1 MSDFQDFL
9 RHEAVHVVRGEFKP
23 GTFAQAQDLYSQA
36 ISTYSD
42 GFEAAYLLRE
52 PNSDRGLSI
61 IFWKS
66 LEQMDEQQR
75 NETHQAILAKMA
87 ALFTQQPESSV
98 YELASHLVPDGK
110 EVAVAGV
117 R

>member
-9 RHEAVHVVRGEFKP
+9 KHEAVHVVRGEFKP
-23 GTFAQAQDLYSQA
+23 GMFDRAQALYSQA
-36 ISTYSD
+36 VATYAD
-42 GFEAAYLLRE
+42 GFEGAYLLRE
-52 PNSDRGLSI
+52 PDSDRGLSI

-75 NETHQAILAKMA
+75 NDTHQAILAKMA

-110 EVAVAGV
+110 EPAIAGV